1 MLQEGLF
8 SFSEKNG
15 WFSSNAIANMAYFV
29 FIHAYRYRN
38 ISIPVCVNE
47 HKIGHVCTLTSRREV
62 DCSSK
67 SVYLFHSNTYRYG

>member
-29 FIHAYRYRN
+29 FIHAY
-38 ISIPVCVNE
+38 
-47 HKIGHVCTLTSRREV
+47 VCTLSLRIARGR
-62 DCSSK
+62 
-67 SVYLFHSNTYRYG
+67 YPAAYRNAFFSW